1 MSKNINKAFLDFSND
16 FVNLD
21 SDRTTIARSSRNWLI
36 NQINSI
42 ASKEEDF
49 PILYSEENIFFGS
62 FARNTKIRDL
72 DDIDL
77 MICLGADG
85 TTYSDNSRWTSNVEI
100 NISDSS
106 TILKGLC
113 HDGSTRVNSTKI
125 INKFKQKLEQIS
137 QYLSSEIH
145 KNHEALTLK
154 LKSYEWNFDIVPCF
168 ITRESSEGKNYYL
181 IPDGKGYW
189 KKTDPRID
197 KENLTSTNQKH
208 DGKVLNVI
216 RLIKYW
222 NRTKFIGINS
232 SYLLENMVINYYKQ
246 DDITCSKFI
255 DLEFIKVL
263 NYLKEAIKNPVDDP
277 KGIQGNLN
285 QIDIL
290 DALIISKKID
300 IYYNKATE
308 ARRLESK
315 DYIVGC
321 FAKWKEV
328 LGNDF
333 PNYE

>member
-1 MSKNINKAFLDFSND
+1 MSKNINTAFSDFMKN

-21 SDRTTIARSSRNWLI
+21 SNRTTTARGSRNWLI

-42 ASKEEDF
+42 ASKEEEF
-49 PILYSEENIFFGS
+49 PILYSEKNIFFGS
-62 FARNTKIRDL
+62 FARNTKTREL

-77 MICLGADG
+77 MICLSADG
-85 TTYSDNSRWTSNVEI
+85 ATYNESSSWTSNIEI
-100 NISDSS
+100 NISDAS

-125 INKFKQKLEQIS
+125 INRFKKKLEQVD
-137 QYLSSEIH
+137 QYSSAEIH
-145 KNHEALTLK
+145 KNYEALTLK

-168 ITRESSEGKNYYL
+168 MTSENSQEKTYYL

-222 NRTKFIGINS
+222 NRKKSIGINS

-246 DDITCSKFI
+246 DFVTCGSYI
-255 DLEFIKVL
+255 GIEFIKVL
-263 NYLKEAIKNPVDDP
+263 NYLKEAVKNPVEDP
-277 KGIQGNLN
+277 KGIQGDLN
-285 QIDIL
+285 QIYIL
-290 DALIISKKID
+290 DAPVISSKID
-300 IYYNKATE
+300 NYYNKSTE
-308 ARRLESK
+308 ARELESNG
-315 DYIVGC
+315 DAEGC
-321 FAKWKEV
+321 FGKWKEV

-333 PNYE
+333 PDYE